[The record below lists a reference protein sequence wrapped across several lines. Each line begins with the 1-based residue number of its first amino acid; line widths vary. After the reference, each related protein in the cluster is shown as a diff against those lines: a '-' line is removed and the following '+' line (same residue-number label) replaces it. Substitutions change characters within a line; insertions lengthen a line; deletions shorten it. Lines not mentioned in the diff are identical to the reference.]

1 MRDDLLEVRSTLFM
15 SFIYN
20 SICTLVYQV
29 LELYPEFAESFA
41 QNLKV
46 TFSMRDDEVTG
57 VDPSVFRRYFREE
70 GAEEGAGSEAEELG
84 GGAGGDTSATHNRA
98 EVRDYKM
105 PRRKT
110 TRRRKP
116 RKPPDSDRWG
126 RSMNINFF
134 TAEVACG
141 SWLMLNNWMQMTHT
155 E

>member
-1 MRDDLLEVRSTLFM
+1 M
-15 SFIYN
+15 
-20 SICTLVYQV
+20 

-126 RSMNINFF
+126 WSMNINFF

-141 SWLMLNNWMQMTHT
+141 SWLTLNNWMQMTHT